1 MNNIVKLGMA
11 LASVGFIGT
20 VQAEEP
26 LVVASIGDINGRV
39 MVYDGQKYGA
49 AQPGMALE
57 AGDRVITLKDA
68 SVNVNFAKG
77 CATRL
82 DSNAALA
89 ISGAEVCAGGMVAQ
103 GSEPLMVAQAGSLG
117 GAGLV
122 GFGGGLFGGAL
133 LPLAVV
139 GGVVVVG
146 GAIDSGSS
154 DGNPASAE

>member
-1 MNNIVKLGMA
+1 
-11 LASVGFIGT
+11 

-26 LVVASIGDINGRV
+26 LVVASIGDLNGRV

-89 ISGAEVCAGGMVAQ
+89 ISGTEVCAGGMVAQ
-103 GSEPLMVAQAGSLG
+103 GSEPLMVAQTGTLG

-122 GFGGGLFGGAL
+122 AGGGVGAGTMLIAGAGGL
-133 LPLAVV
+133 LL
-139 GGVVVVG
+139 VG
-146 GAIDSGSS
+146 GAIDSSSS
-154 DGNPASAE
+154 DGNPASGE

>member
-1 MNNIVKLGMA
+1 MREKNMNNIVKLGMA

-49 AQPGMALE
+49 ARPGMALE

-77 CATRL
+77 CVARL

-103 GSEPLMVAQAGSLG
+103 GSEPLMVAQANTLG
-117 GAGLV
+117 
-122 GFGGGLFGGAL
+122 GGGLGGD
-133 LPLAVV
+133 
-139 GGVVVVG
+139 GGLSTFSKVVVG
-146 GAIDSGSS
+146 VSAGTVVYAATRDNGS
-154 DGNPASAE
+154 PASPQ

>member
-77 CATRL
+77 CVARL

-103 GSEPLMVAQAGSLG
+103 GSEPLMVAQIGGNVYSVPKGTVLSNRVLLYLATIGLTVAYYDTNRDGS
-117 GAGLV
+117 
-122 GFGGGLFGGAL
+122 
-133 LPLAVV
+133 
-139 GGVVVVG
+139 
-146 GAIDSGSS
+146 
-154 DGNPASAE
+154 PASAE